1 MSGSREA
8 LFTLTKVRGTRRR
21 EANAQVEEN
30 EEKRSFLL
38 PGSAAISTENF
49 YLLDPRSYS
58 CLSFKFVN
66 EFLIFH

>member
-30 EEKRSFLL
+30 EEKRSFPLA
-38 PGSAAISTENF
+38 GSVSCTNF
-49 YLLDPRSYS
+49 YLPTSSFY
-58 CLSFKFVN
+58 LSTFSKFVAKRV
-66 EFLIFH
+66 F